1 MKPLSGKQVSDDAE
15 EALMRRYQCDEY
27 VAYTSAEVKSKLAEF
42 GVCVIP
48 RLLDKEECA
57 LMERGAWQW
66 LEEAT
71 QLLPIPVEKEAP
83 DTWKS
88 FFELVP
94 SHAML
99 LQHWG
104 IGHARWLWEVRSNRK
119 VMEVFAS
126 LWNTSLD
133 ELITSFDGAA
143 IHLPHE
149 VTRRGFYRGNTWL
162 HTDQS
167 YAREGM
173 ECVQSWVTARKV
185 RAGDATLA
193 FIPGSHQLH
202 GAFASRFGP
211 LVVQSRD
218 WFKLNEVQQR
228 WYEDQTGSL
237 PHFIK
242 CPRGSM
248 VLWDSRL
255 IHSGSEAM
263 RTRPVA
269 NIRTVA
275 YVCMTPRRL
284 ASDKTLKKRV
294 QAFEANRTSS
304 HWPHK
309 LHVFGK
315 LPRTYGNP
323 VPRVFVGRPHVPSS
337 VERRLIGYCK

>member
-1 MKPLSGKQVSDDAE
+1 MQRLSGKQVSDEAE
-15 EALMRRYQCDEY
+15 DLLMHRYRCDEY
-27 VAYTSAEVKSKLAEF
+27 VALTSAEVKSKLAQF

-48 RLLDKEECA
+48 RLLNKDECA
-57 LMERGAWQW
+57 AMERGAWTW
-66 LEEAT
+66 LEDAT
-71 QLLPIPVEKEAP
+71 QHLPIPVKKDAP
-83 DTWKS
+83 ETWKS
-88 FFELVP
+88 YFELLP

-104 IGHARWLWEVRSNRK
+104 IGQARWLWEVRSNRK
-119 VMEVFAS
+119 VMQVFAS

-133 ELITSFDGAA
+133 DLITSFDGAA

-167 YAREGM
+167 YGRPNM

-193 FIPGSHQLH
+193 VIPGSHQLH

-211 LVVQSRD
+211 AVVQSRD
-218 WFKLNEVQQR
+218 WFKLNEEQQR
-228 WYEDQTGSL
+228 WYEDQTGAVRQ
-237 PHFIK
+237 FIK

-263 RTRPVA
+263 RTRPLA

-275 YVCMTPRRL
+275 FVCMTPRRL
-284 ASDKTLKKRV
+284 ASDKMLKKRV
-294 QAFEANRTSS
+294 AAFEAGRTSS

-323 VPRVFVGRPHVPSS
+323 VPRVFIGAPHIPSG
-337 VERRLIGYCK
+337 VERRLVGYCK